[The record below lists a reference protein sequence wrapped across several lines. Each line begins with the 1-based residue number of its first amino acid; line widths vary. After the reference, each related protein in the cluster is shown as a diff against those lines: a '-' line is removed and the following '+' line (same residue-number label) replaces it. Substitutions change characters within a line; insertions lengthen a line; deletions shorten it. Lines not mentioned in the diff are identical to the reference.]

1 MAVRST
7 KGERQ
12 GSSMYGKLLA
22 AVLDAESEKDGGLV
36 QDERDLV
43 RELAHF
49 RVRLAPSWAMN
60 GGGLGVDAASSLAAQ
75 LQYDATLLRLCC
87 LRGITCSPEGFR
99 RPEAER
105 LRLEQA
111 LAAAGVVVG

>member
-1 MAVRST
+1 
-7 KGERQ
+7 
-12 GSSMYGKLLA
+12 MYGQLLA
-22 AVLDAESEKDGGLV
+22 AVLDAESENDGGLAP
-36 QDERDLV
+36 DEQDLV

-49 RVRLAPSWAMN
+49 RVRLAPSWGMG

-75 LQYDATLLRLCC
+75 LQYDATLLRLCS
-87 LRGITCSPEGFR
+87 LRGIACSPEGFR

-105 LRLEQA
+105 LRLERA